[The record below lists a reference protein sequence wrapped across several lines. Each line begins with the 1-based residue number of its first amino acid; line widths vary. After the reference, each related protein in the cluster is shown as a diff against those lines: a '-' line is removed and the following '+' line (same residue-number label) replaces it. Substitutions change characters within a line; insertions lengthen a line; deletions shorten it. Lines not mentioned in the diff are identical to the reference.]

1 MLHQTSQCSEKYCQ
15 ETAYTVAGKLPV
27 FVSVV
32 FPWNVQISGYC
43 YSGDSLLLRWS
54 VSTDSGTQLNQTVNT
69 TVVGENSTKKIWG
82 HSGAVLELYTMELQ
96 GKLRKT
102 GKQVGV
108 HTHIILPF
116 NSAVI
121 PD

>member
-15 ETAYTVAGKLPV
+15 ETAYIVAGKLPV

-43 YSGDSLLLRWS
+43 YSGDSLLLHWS

-69 TVVGENSTKKIWG
+69 TVVGEKSTKEIWG
-82 HSGAVLELYTMELQ
+82 HSEAASYTLELQ
-96 GKLRKT
+96 GKLWKT

-108 HTHIILPF
+108 HTHNYIAF
-116 NSAVI
+116 
-121 PD
+121 